1 MNRDSTTPSPAE
13 IEELI
18 AYLPILYRPGFVAVQ
33 AWKENGLL
41 PYPKYAPE
49 VDEFFRL
56 ASKDCWDDLSYEPV
70 AAGRMLDNVEEVR
83 SASIAAIRTMLTY
96 CVRGERFCDGHWGAM
111 IESGKI
117 RAILERLGAILRQDA
132 HYSL

>member
-1 MNRDSTTPSPAE
+1 MNRDSTTPSPPE

-18 AYLPILYRPGFVAVQ
+18 AYLPKLYGPGFGAVQ

-49 VDEFFRL
+49 VDAFFRL
-56 ASKDCWDDLSYEPV
+56 ASKDCWDDLNYEPV
-70 AAGRMLDNVEEVR
+70 AAGRMLDNVEEIR

-96 CVRGERFCDGHWGAM
+96 CVCGERFCEGHWGDM

-117 RAILERLGAILRQDA
+117 RAILERLGAILR
-132 HYSL
+132 